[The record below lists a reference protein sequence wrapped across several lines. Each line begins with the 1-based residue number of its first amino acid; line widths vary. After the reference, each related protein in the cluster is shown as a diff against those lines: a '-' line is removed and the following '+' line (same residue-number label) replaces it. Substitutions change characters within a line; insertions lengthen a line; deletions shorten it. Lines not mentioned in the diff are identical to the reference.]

1 MAEITFASSGS
12 ADKHGIPRAD
22 AEHAVRNPL
31 IWVRHFDEPRI
42 DGPRPDLF
50 IGHDLSRAN
59 LLEVMGNWL
68 TNGDLELFHVMHLR
82 EKTRERVRNSQ

>member
-1 MAEITFASSGS
+1 MAEIVFAVSGS
-12 ADKHGIPRAD
+12 ADKHGIPRPD
-22 AEHAVRNPL
+22 AEHTVRNPL

-42 DGPRPDLF
+42 NGPRPDLF
-50 IGHDLSRAN
+50 IGHDRTAVN

>member
-1 MAEITFASSGS
+1 MAEITFAVSGS
-12 ADKHGIPRAD
+12 ADKHDIPRED
-22 AEHAVRNPL
+22 AKHAVRNPL
-31 IWVRHFDEPRI
+31 IWVRRFDEPRI

-50 IGHDLSRAN
+50 IGPDRSAAN